1 MTVQEIANKLVQY
14 CREGKFEQCYSELYS
29 PDIVSAEPP
38 GMGIPE
44 ARGMDG
50 IAVKGKAWNENIAE
64 FHGSEVGDPI
74 VADNHFSM
82 TMSYDATFKDRGR
95 TNTSQICV
103 YKVSD
108 GKIVEER
115 FFY

>member
-14 CREGKFEQCYSELYS
+14 CREGKFEQCYKELYS
-29 PDIVSAEPP
+29 PDIISAEPP
-38 GMGIPE
+38 STGFPE
-44 ARGMDG
+44 AKGFD
-50 IAVKGKAWNENIAE
+50 ALAEKGKKWNENIAE

-74 VADNHFSM
+74 VADSHFSM
-82 TMSYDATFKDRGR
+82 TMSFDATFKDSGR
-95 TNTSQICV
+95 SNTSQICV
-103 YKVSD
+103 YKVAD

>member
-14 CREGKFEQCYSELYS
+14 CREGKFQQCYEELYS
-29 PDIVSAEPP
+29 PEIISAEAP
-38 GMGIPE
+38 GLGIPE
-44 ARGMDG
+44 AKGFDQ
-50 IAVKGKAWNENIAE
+50 IAEKGKKWNDNIVE

-74 VADNHFSM
+74 VADSHFSM
-82 TMSYDATFKDRGR
+82 TMSYDATFKDSGR
-95 TNTSQICV
+95 SNTSQICI
-103 YKVSD
+103 YKVAD